1 MRDGLVTL
9 ASPFGSAETFV
20 RLEAA
25 VRGQGLAVF
34 ATIDHAQAARD
45 AGLNMKAA
53 SLLIFGSPR
62 AGTPLM
68 QRAPTLA
75 IDLPL
80 KALIW
85 EDEDGATWLSYN
97 DPAWLAQRHRLG
109 DLDAPTMVWEYEGGA
124 VAAGPE
130 AGPLA
135 PGHQMLGATSD
146 QLRLRAMAHALSE
159 IAGDV
164 IRPFAP

>member
-9 ASPFGSAETFV
+9 ASPFGAAETSV

-25 VRGQGLAVF
+25 VRSQGLSVF

-45 AGLNMKAA
+45 AGLEMKAA
-53 SLLIFGSPR
+53 SLVIFGSPR
-62 AGTPLM
+62 SGTPLM
-68 QRAPTLA
+68 RRAPTMA

-85 EDEDGATWLSYN
+85 EDEDGGTWLSYN
-97 DPAWLAQRHRLG
+97 DPAWLARRHGLG

-130 AGPLA
+130 DGILAAGNRA
-135 PGHQMLGATSD
+135 LGVTSD
-146 QLRLRAMAHALSE
+146 RMRLRAMAHALSE
-159 IAGDV
+159 IAGEAT
-164 IRPFAP
+164 RPFAS